1 MEDQQAEVTPRGGE
15 VSRTLIGMGALGR
28 ILRGL
33 VVLLIIAASLQAYGG
48 WNFFAYFTILS
59 NLLAVVL
66 FGGQALSPYWM
77 RSNAFFRGAV
87 TLYMTVTG
95 LVYAVVLAPL
105 AVDVGDYAPWS
116 NFVHHNLAP
125 VAVLIDWLLF
135 PPRQRLRS
143 SAPWFWLI
151 FPVAYFAVSVFR
163 GSGSGFYPYPFLDAD
178 NVGGVGGVALY
189 AAGILLVFIAVGW
202 FIKWWADERGVIP
215 SRND

>member
-1 MEDQQAEVTPRGGE
+1 MTEKEMNPTDSEATTPM
-15 VSRTLIGMGALGR
+15 IGMGAVGR

-33 VVLLIIAASLQAYGG
+33 VVLLIIAASVQAYGG

-66 FGGQALSPYWM
+66 FGGQALSPDWM
-77 RSNAFFRGAV
+77 RSNAFLRGAL
-87 TLYMTVTG
+87 TLYMTMTG

-125 VAVLIDWLLF
+125 AAVLIDWLLF

-143 SAPWFWLI
+143 SAPWLWLI
-151 FPVAYFAVSVFR
+151 FPLAYFVFSVAR
-163 GSGSGFYPYPFLDAD
+163 GSGSGFYPYPFLNRDQ
-178 NVGGVGGVALY
+178 VGGLGGVGLY
-189 AAGILLVFIAVGW
+189 AAGILLVFAAVGW
-202 FIKWWADERGVIP
+202 FIKWWADERGIIP
-215 SRND
+215 SQSRS